1 MSDDFHEIMRIS
13 DKIINGIHRRVM
25 IQCLPSVRNLNAVLR

>member
-13 DKIINGIHRRVM
+13 DKIINGINRRVM